1 MLDLTRLPEA
11 ELSAFVARQ
20 PWFRAHRSEGA
31 AMRVVEATYVHTVA
45 PLLAIALVE
54 VATERGL
61 NEIYQLPIGLR
72 PEGEASACARR
83 SRRSTAGR
91 RTTRSPIPSSPA
103 RSSTSCATPARCDS
117 DVSTIDFLPVG
128 GPRRRPGAGL
138 GRAAGD
144 RRGSPQHV
152 GRDRRGAGA
161 EGLPAAH
168 RGRQPGGRAA
178 ALPRRARLREHARA
192 ARLLRALRSPD
203 RLDARHRHPLRAGRA
218 RRLVVRAL
226 VAGGRFRARVRAR
239 VARRRSR
246 ALPGGARAARRG
258 HRLDA
263 RRCSPPTRAIPS
275 FAAEEPS
282 AESLALV
289 AATLDEEIEAVFAH
303 LPESEVLA
311 PIAGRG
317 EEVRER
323 LRVLASMTSR
333 SRVIRIHG
341 NLHLGDLLW
350 TGVGLA
356 RARLRGP
363 ARAQRR
369 RSAGASARRCATSR
383 ACCARSPTPRRRRC
397 WRAATRRPR
406 AGRRRRAR
414 TSCAATSRSPG
425 ASGFVPGGAAGAE
438 QLLEIF
444 ELEKAVDEL
453 RHELEVRPDWV
464 SIPVAAIERLLAEP
478 LAE

>member
-31 AMRVVEATYVHTVA
+31 AMRVVEATYLHTIA

-72 PEGEASACARR
+72 PEGEADRMPVIATLDGW
-83 SRRSTAGR
+83 TAYDALADPELVGAIVDLVR
-91 RTTRSPIPSSPA
+91 DAGAVR
-103 RSSTSCATPARCDS
+103 S
-117 DVSTIDFLPVG
+117 DVSTLHFRPVD
-128 GPRRRPGAGL
+128 GPDAVPVPGTGALRAVGAGHSNSSVVIGEEL
-138 GRAAGD
+138 VLKAYRLLTAGD
-144 RRGSPQHV
+144 NPEVELLRF
-152 GRDRRGAGA
+152 
-161 EGLPAAH
+161 
-168 RGRQPGGRAA
+168 
-178 ALPRRARLREHARA
+178 LREHGFANTPELLGSYEHSG
-192 ARLLRALRSPD
+192 RLIDSTLGIVTRFVPGESDGWAFALSSLAGDPSHFLGTLE
-203 RLDARHRHPLRAGRA
+203 RLGEVIGSMHVLLASD
-218 RRLVVRAL
+218 
-226 VAGGRFRARVRAR
+226 
-239 VARRRSR
+239 SS
-246 ALPGGARAARRG
+246 
-258 HRLDA
+258 D
-263 RRCSPPTRAIPS
+263 PS

-289 AATLDEEIEAVFAH
+289 AASLDEEIETVFAH
-303 LPESEVLA
+303 LPENEELA

-317 EEVRER
+317 EDVRER
-323 LRVLASMTSR
+323 LRLLASMTSR

-350 TGVGLA
+350 TGSDWLVLDFEGPPERSVPERRRKRSPLRDVASMLRSFAYAASATVLA
-356 RARLRGP
+356 GGSAPPDGWAEQARENFLRGYFSVVES
-363 ARAQRR
+363 
-369 RSAGASARRCATSR
+369 SA
-383 ACCARSPTPRRRRC
+383 
-397 WRAATRRPR
+397 
-406 AGRRRRAR
+406 
-414 TSCAATSRSPG
+414 
-425 ASGFVPGGAAGAE
+425 FVPGGAAGAE

-464 SIPVAAIERLLAEP
+464 SIPVASIERLLAEP

>member
-11 ELSAFVARQ
+11 ELSEFVARQ

-72 PEGEASACARR
+72 PEGEAGHVAPIATLDGW
-83 SRRSTAGR
+83 TAYDALADPELAGALVDLVR
-91 RTTRSPIPSSPA
+91 DAGAVR
-103 RSSTSCATPARCDS
+103 S
-117 DVSTIDFLPVG
+117 DVSTIDFRPVE
-128 GPRRRPGAGL
+128 GPDAVPVPGSGSL
-138 GRAAGD
+138 RAVGEGHLNTSVVIGEELVLKVYRLLTAGD
-144 RRGSPQHV
+144 NPEVELLRY
-152 GRDRRGAGA
+152 
-161 EGLPAAH
+161 
-168 RGRQPGGRAA
+168 
-178 ALPRRARLREHARA
+178 LREHGFANTPELLGSYEHSG
-192 ARLLRALRSPD
+192 RLIDSTLGIVTEFVPADRDGWSFALASLAGDPSQFLGTLE
-203 RLDARHRHPLRAGRA
+203 RLGEVIGSMHVLLASD
-218 RRLVVRAL
+218 
-226 VAGGRFRARVRAR
+226 
-239 VARRRSR
+239 SS
-246 ALPGGARAARRG
+246 
-258 HRLDA
+258 D
-263 RRCSPPTRAIPS
+263 PS

-303 LPESEVLA
+303 LPENEVLE

-317 EEVRER
+317 EDVRER

-350 TGVGLA
+350 TGSDWLVLDFEGPPERSVPERRRKRSPLRDVAGMLRSFAYAASAAVLA
-356 RARLRGP
+356 GGSPPPDGWEEQARESFLRGWFSV
-363 ARAQRR
+363 AES
-369 RSAGASARRCATSR
+369 SA
-383 ACCARSPTPRRRRC
+383 
-397 WRAATRRPR
+397 
-406 AGRRRRAR
+406 
-414 TSCAATSRSPG
+414 
-425 ASGFVPGGAAGAE
+425 FVPGGAAGAE

-478 LAE
+478 FAE

>member
-72 PEGEASACARR
+72 PEGEAGNVAAIATLDGW
-83 SRRSTAGR
+83 TAHDALADPELAGALVDLVR
-91 RTTRSPIPSSPA
+91 DAGAVR
-103 RSSTSCATPARCDS
+103 S
-117 DVSTIDFLPVG
+117 DVSTIDFRPVE
-128 GPRRRPGAGL
+128 GPDAVPVPGSGNL
-138 GRAAGD
+138 RAVGEGHSNTSVVIGEELVLKVYRLLTAGD
-144 RRGSPQHV
+144 NPEVELLRF
-152 GRDRRGAGA
+152 
-161 EGLPAAH
+161 
-168 RGRQPGGRAA
+168 
-178 ALPRRARLREHARA
+178 LREHGFANTPELLGSYEHSG
-192 ARLLRALRSPD
+192 RLIDSTLGIVTEFVPAERDGWSFALSS
-203 RLDARHRHPLRAGRA
+203 LAGDP
-218 RRLVVRAL
+218 
-226 VAGGRFRARVRAR
+226 GRF
-239 VARRRSR
+239 
-246 ALPGGARAARRG
+246 LGTLE
-258 HRLDA
+258 RLGEVIGSMHVLLASDA
-263 RRCSPPTRAIPS
+263 GDPS

-289 AATLDEEIEAVFAH
+289 AATLDEEIEAVFAQ
-303 LPESEVLA
+303 LPESEVLE

-317 EEVRER
+317 EDVRER

-350 TGVGLA
+350 TGSDWLVLDFEGPPERSVPERRRKRSPLRDVASMLRSFAYAASAAVLA
-356 RARLRGP
+356 GGSPPPDGWEEQARENFLRGYFSE
-363 ARAQRR
+363 AES
-369 RSAGASARRCATSR
+369 SA
-383 ACCARSPTPRRRRC
+383 
-397 WRAATRRPR
+397 
-406 AGRRRRAR
+406 
-414 TSCAATSRSPG
+414 
-425 ASGFVPGGAAGAE
+425 FVPGGAAGAE

-464 SIPVAAIERLLAEP
+464 SIPVASIERLLAEP
-478 LAE
+478 PAE

>member
-1 MLDLTRLPEA
+1 MLDLTLLPGA

-45 PLLAIALVE
+45 PMLAIALVE

-72 PEGEASACARR
+72 PEGEASASAPIATLDGWAVYDAL
-83 SRRSTAGR
+83 SDPELAGALVDLVR
-91 RTTRSPIPSSPA
+91 DAGTVR
-103 RSSTSCATPARCDS
+103 S
-117 DVSTIDFLPVG
+117 DVSTIEFQPVEA
-128 GPRRRPGAGL
+128 PDAVPVPVSGALRTVGEGHL
-138 GRAAGD
+138 NTSVVIGEELVLKIYRLLTAGD
-144 RRGSPQHV
+144 NPEV
-152 GRDRRGAGA
+152 
-161 EGLPAAH
+161 E
-168 RGRQPGGRAA
+168 
-178 ALPRRARLREHARA
+178 
-192 ARLLRALRSPD
+192 LLRFLHEHGFANTPELLGSFEHSGRLIDSTLGIVTRFVPAECDGWSFALSSLAGDPAGFLESLE
-203 RLDARHRHPLRAGRA
+203 RL
-218 RRLVVRAL
+218 
-226 VAGGRFRARVRAR
+226 
-239 VARRRSR
+239 
-246 ALPGGARAARRG
+246 GAVIGSMHVLLASDSNDPA
-258 HRLDA
+258 
-263 RRCSPPTRAIPS
+263 

-350 TGVGLA
+350 TGADWLVLDFEGPPERSVPERRRKRSPLRDVASMLRSFAYAASAAVLA
-356 RARLRGP
+356 GGSPAPEGWEAQARESFLRGYF
-363 ARAQRR
+363 
-369 RSAGASARRCATSR
+369 SVAGS
-383 ACCARSPTPRRRRC
+383 
-397 WRAATRRPR
+397 
-406 AGRRRRAR
+406 
-414 TSCAATSRSPG
+414 
-425 ASGFVPGGAAGAE
+425 SGFVPGGPAGAE

-444 ELEKAVDEL
+444 ELEKAVEEL
-453 RHELEVRPDWV
+453 RHELEVRPDWL

-478 LAE
+478 FAE